1 MLVLGIIVGV
11 LLLSAF
17 AVIVIY
23 NSLVILKNQTKN
35 AYAQIE
41 VQLKR
46 RHDLIPNLIETVKG
60 YMQHESQTLENV
72 TNARNVAMNMSGDAK
87 TQSVSENVLSSA
99 LKSLFAVSENYPDL
113 KASQNFLNL
122 QEELSSTENKI
133 GFARQFYNDS
143 VMHYETKKEIFPN
156 NLIVGMF
163 NFPSFTMFEIE
174 NAEEREVVKVNFN

>member
-46 RHDLIPNLIETVKG
+46 RHDLIPNLIE
-60 YMQHESQTLENV
+60 
-72 TNARNVAMNMSGDAK
+72 
-87 TQSVSENVLSSA
+87 SVVL
-99 LKSLFAVSENYPDL
+99 
-113 KASQNFLNL
+113 
-122 QEELSSTENKI
+122 
-133 GFARQFYNDS
+133 
-143 VMHYETKKEIFPN
+143 
-156 NLIVGMF
+156 
-163 NFPSFTMFEIE
+163 
-174 NAEEREVVKVNFN
+174 